1 MERTYISNLKEKV
14 KNLRKEREFNL
25 KVKIVEKESV
35 DKEKNRF
42 VEPKEVKFPFKCKY
56 KNRTPDPGICYIL
69 EINFEDR
76 KVQCSNGYVRMYPS
90 FDEIEFI
97 PDIFIFNTY
106 NL

>member
-1 MERTYISNLKEKV
+1 MKIDRFDETIDKRFTKGKI
-14 KNLRKEREFNL
+14 KNWK
-25 KVKIVEKESV
+25 VEKLS
-35 DKEKNRF
+35 DD
-42 VEPKEVKFPFKCKY
+42 KFPFKCKY

-76 KVQCSNGYVRMYPS
+76 NVQCSNGYLRMYPS

-97 PDIFIFNTY
+97 PDIFIFNKY